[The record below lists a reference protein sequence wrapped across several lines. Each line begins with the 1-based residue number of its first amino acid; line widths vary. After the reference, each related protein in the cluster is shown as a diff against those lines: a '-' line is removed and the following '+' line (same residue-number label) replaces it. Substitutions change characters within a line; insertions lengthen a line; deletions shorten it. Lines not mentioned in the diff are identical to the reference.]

1 MNRYGV
7 FGKQKK
13 MAGIDAEKRI
23 FGGVGGG
30 DIYVRFLKRF
40 FDNLLQSKIGYAII

>member
-23 FGGVGGG
+23 FGGGEGMCFTAQKNEHNRKEHVMP
-30 DIYVRFLKRF
+30 V
-40 FDNLLQSKIGYAII
+40 

>member
-23 FGGVGGG
+23 SDEVGG

>member
-23 FGGVGGG
+23 FGGVEGTL
-30 DIYVRFLKRF
+30 RFTAQKKR
-40 FDNLLQSKIGYAII
+40 A